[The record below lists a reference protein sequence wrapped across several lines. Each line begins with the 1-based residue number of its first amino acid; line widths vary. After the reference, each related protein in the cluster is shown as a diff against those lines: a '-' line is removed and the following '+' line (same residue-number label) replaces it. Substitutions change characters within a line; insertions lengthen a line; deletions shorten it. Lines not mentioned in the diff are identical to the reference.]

1 MSRFSFR
8 DNVWSKWFPRF
19 YHDHDTYRTEKLG
32 GILERFVKI
41 CSEYFDDIMVDHTN
55 EPGLDNII
63 ELLDPDTTP
72 ELFMNYLWEF
82 LGEIPYGYGL
92 VVQNKEYNKDDI
104 TDWLRSDTYFRA
116 NSRKLLKY
124 AISLYKIR
132 GTQRFYQILG
142 TFYYVQF
149 TLIETENGGSP
160 GEPLPLPTYDH
171 LVIATFTQ
179 IDTQENVSYYPR
191 GNGIQVRAGYPDGDC
206 YSCLYYALII
216 TVSSEEYDNWVSA
229 GKVDVVKNTL
239 VQIVERYL
247 PVHCKLARYA
257 DNSLKVILEVEGLPV
272 EHYTFAWGDY
282 VCVQS
287 ELPYDSKV
295 SFLES
300 SGTQYIDTGLKPQE
314 NEVIEIRFKRV
325 SGTSFSVYLG
335 SRFGVGNTQCYIGQ
349 YNGNFVGSLGTTNS
363 TPISVYDTQE
373 HTISINTGTGLV
385 SIDGGVGVNCGVFQN
400 SNYNLYLF
408 ALNSNNVANNF
419 ASVQIMDVKIGQR
432 AHFIPVRVGQI
443 GCIYDEVSRA
453 LIYGS
458 GNFIIGTD
466 VG

>member
-19 YHDHDTYRTEKLG
+19 YHDHDTYRTNLG

-41 CSEYFDDIMVDHTN
+41 CSEYFDDIMIDHTN

-92 VVQNKEYNKDDI
+92 VIQNKEYNKDDI

-132 GTQRFYQILG
+132 GTLRFYQILG
-142 TFYYVQF
+142 KFYYVRF
-149 TLIETENGGSP
+149 TLIETENGGFP
-160 GEPLPLPTYDH
+160 GDPLPLPTYDH

-179 IDTQENVSYYPR
+179 INNQENVSYYPR

-206 YSCLYYALII
+206 YSCLYYALKI
-216 TVSSEEYDNWVSA
+216 TVSSIEYGNWVSA

-239 VQIVERYL
+239 VQIVEKYL

-257 DNSLKVILEVEGLPV
+257 DNSLKVIWDIVQEVE
-272 EHYTFAWGDY
+272 
-282 VCVQS
+282 
-287 ELPYDSKV
+287 
-295 SFLES
+295 
-300 SGTQYIDTGLKPQE
+300 PQE
-314 NEVIEIRFKRV
+314 PDQEVE
-325 SGTSFSVYLG
+325 
-335 SRFGVGNTQCYIGQ
+335 
-349 YNGNFVGSLGTTNS
+349 
-363 TPISVYDTQE
+363 PQE
-373 HTISINTGTGLV
+373 P
-385 SIDGGVGVNCGVFQN
+385 DQ
-400 SNYNLYLF
+400 
-408 ALNSNNVANNF
+408 
-419 ASVQIMDVKIGQR
+419 
-432 AHFIPVRVGQI
+432 
-443 GCIYDEVSRA
+443 E
-453 LIYGS
+453 
-458 GNFIIGTD
+458 
-466 VG
+466 